1 MSYWSVYAAAAVS
14 IWVLMTLIWLISLK
28 LKNTSIVDIIWG
40 FGFVMVNWVV
50 FFLTPDGF
58 ADRKWILN
66 ILVTIWGLRLA
77 THIFLR
83 NHGKPEDFRYAAWRE
98 QYGKKW
104 WWYSYLQTFML
115 QGLLMFL
122 ISAPLIHTQ
131 ATTTPSNIGLLEIA
145 GIIIWVIGFFFET
158 VGDLQLEKFKKNPAN
173 KGKLLNYGV
182 WRYTRHPNYFGDSAQ
197 WWGFYL
203 IAAGSTLGFL
213 TIFSPII
220 MTYFLIKVSGVAML
234 EKSMADRK
242 PGYKEYMQKTNAFIP
257 WFPKNN
263 LQ

>member
-40 FGFVMVNWVV
+40 FGFVLVNWVV

-66 ILVTIWGLRLA
+66 ILVTLWGFRLA

-182 WRYTRHPNYFGDSAQ
+182 WHYTRHPNYFGDSAQ

-263 LQ
+263 QQ

>member
-1 MSYWSVYAAAAVS
+1 MNYWSVYGFTAIT
-14 IWVLMTLIWLISLK
+14 IWVLMTLMWLISLR

-40 FGFVMVNWVV
+40 FGFVLVNWVA
-50 FFLTPDGF
+50 FFLTPDSFG
-58 ADRKWILN
+58 DRKWIIN
-66 ILVTIWGLRLA
+66 ILVTLWGLRLT

-83 NHGKPEDFRYAAWRE
+83 NKGKPEDFRYAAWRK

-115 QGLLMFL
+115 QGGLMFL

-131 ATTTPSNIGLLEIA
+131 AMSTPTRLGILEFI
-145 GIIIWVIGFFFET
+145 GIIIWIIGFFFET
-158 VGDLQLEKFKKNPAN
+158 VGDLQLEKFKQNPAN
-173 KGKLLNYGV
+173 KGKLLNSGV
-182 WRYTRHPNYFGDSAQ
+182 WLYTRHPNYFGDSAQ

-203 IAAGSTLGFL
+203 IAAGSTFGFL

-234 EKSMADRK
+234 ERTMADRK
-242 PGYKEYMQKTNAFIP
+242 PGYKEYMQITNAFIP

-263 LQ
+263 KK

>member
-1 MSYWSVYAAAAVS
+1 MNYWSVYGFTAIT
-14 IWVLMTLIWLISLK
+14 IWVLMTVMWLISLR

-40 FGFVMVNWVV
+40 FGFVLVNWVA
-50 FFLTPDGF
+50 FFLTPDSFGE
-58 ADRKWILN
+58 RKWIIN
-66 ILVTIWGLRLA
+66 ILVTLWGLRLT

-83 NHGKPEDFRYAAWRE
+83 NKGKPEDFRYVAWRN

-115 QGLLMFL
+115 QGGLMFL

-131 ATTTPSNIGLLEIA
+131 AISTPTRLGILEFM
-145 GIIIWVIGFFFET
+145 GIIIWIIGFFFET
-158 VGDLQLEKFKKNPAN
+158 VGDLQLEKFKQNPAN
-173 KGKLLNYGV
+173 KGKLLNSGV
-182 WRYTRHPNYFGDSAQ
+182 WLYTRHPNYFGDSAQ

-203 IAAGSTLGFL
+203 IAAGSTFGFL

-234 EKSMADRK
+234 ERTMAERK
-242 PGYKEYMQKTNAFIP
+242 PGYKEYMQTTNAFIP

-263 LQ
+263 KK

>member
-1 MSYWSVYAAAAVS
+1 MNYWSVYGFTAIT
-14 IWVLMTLIWLISLK
+14 IWVLMTVMWLISLR

-40 FGFVMVNWVV
+40 FGFVLVNWVA
-50 FFLTPDGF
+50 FFLTPDSFGE
-58 ADRKWILN
+58 RKWIIN
-66 ILVTIWGLRLA
+66 ILVTLWGLRLT

-83 NHGKPEDFRYAAWRE
+83 NKGKPEDFRYVAWRN

-115 QGLLMFL
+115 QGGLMFL

-131 ATTTPSNIGLLEIA
+131 AISTPTRLGILEFM
-145 GIIIWVIGFFFET
+145 GIIIWIIGFFFET
-158 VGDLQLEKFKKNPAN
+158 VGDLQLEKFKQNPAN
-173 KGKLLNYGV
+173 KGKLLNSGV
-182 WRYTRHPNYFGDSAQ
+182 WLYTRHPNYFGDSAQ

-203 IAAGSTLGFL
+203 IAAGSTFGFL

-234 EKSMADRK
+234 ERTMAERK
-242 PGYKEYMQKTNAFIP
+242 PGYKEYMQTTNAFIP

-263 LQ
+263 NK